1 MGALETMAAGI
12 PNIATDCTTLVVAL
26 VTGLLIVVG
35 IRVIM
40 GIGHKHEDE
49 DGEGE
54 DDGL

>member
-35 IRVIM
+35 IRVM
-40 GIGHKHEDE
+40 LRMGHKHENE
-49 DGEGE
+49 DDEGE